1 MNYRHKYMK
10 KVLRTIYKKEVQLA
24 LHMVLIFTFLKLCR
38 QRMWMC
44 SWQLQK
50 VLVIWCEELMK
61 KVLEFRLYLL
71 YSKIIRKKQLML
83 RKLILLVLVVQ
94 EQAYWKQPSKK
105 KQKRTYSESKQC
117 FVVDCPAL

>member
-1 MNYRHKYMK
+1 
-10 KVLRTIYKKEVQLA
+10 QLA
-24 LHMVLIFTFLKLCR
+24 LHMGLIFTFISLCR
-38 QRMWMC
+38 QRIRMC

-50 VLVIWCEELMK
+50 VVGIWCEERMK
-61 KVLEFRLYLL
+61 EVQEFRLYLL
-71 YSKIIRKKQLML
+71 DAKIIREKQLVL

-117 FVVDCPAL
+117 FVVD